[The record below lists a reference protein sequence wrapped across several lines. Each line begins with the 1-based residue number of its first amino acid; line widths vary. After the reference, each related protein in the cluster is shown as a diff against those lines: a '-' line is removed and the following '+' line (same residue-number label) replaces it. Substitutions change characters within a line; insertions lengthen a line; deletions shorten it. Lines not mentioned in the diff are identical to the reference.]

1 MDICGRPMTFF
12 IWLSTSSSQIHRTI
26 YSTNVFRLIFS
37 TLSFIAQ
44 FIPNVIFFPSSFRSW
59 WFDAYFQS
67 HRTHIWFHSRSICSF
82 AFCADNLIHIWLNK
96 KIIKSENMTQ
106 KRTFKPVFI
115 VQNVFNN
122 TLFICASHLFL
133 SHQSIIE
140 IVFVTSFIWP
150 INRRIFG
157 HIEPIITFPGQ
168 IKLKADKR
176 FYSLPNFC
184 FSRIRRNYVP
194 WNWPFYL
201 FKPLRVENRMQQIN
215 LLINAKNRTKKI
227 LFYCATVRER
237 ESANELC
244 KKMVPIWINK
254 QHFSF

>member
-1 MDICGRPMTFF
+1 
-12 IWLSTSSSQIHRTI
+12 
-26 YSTNVFRLIFS
+26 
-37 TLSFIAQ
+37 
-44 FIPNVIFFPSSFRSW
+44 
-59 WFDAYFQS
+59 
-67 HRTHIWFHSRSICSF
+67 
-82 AFCADNLIHIWLNK
+82 
-96 KIIKSENMTQ
+96 MTQ

-176 FYSLPNFC
+176 FHSLPEF
-184 FSRIRRNYVP
+184 
-194 WNWPFYL
+194 L
-201 FKPLRVENRMQQIN
+201 FLSHLQKLRAMK
-215 LLINAKNRTKKI
+215 LAI
-227 LFYCATVRER
+227 LFIQTI
-237 ESANELC
+237 ESG
-244 KKMVPIWINK
+244 K
-254 QHFSF
+254 